1 MPTIPDQ
8 PFDPAQLAAFEAAR
22 RARRGAQAGDD
33 EPAEPGRSKGRL
45 SRRVA
50 SWGPVRAAR
59 RSTLAY
65 TGALE
70 LGPPTTS
77 SFPLID
83 GAPRITTA
91 AQKRDIRTLLRGSL
105 YSGLV
110 PRPPPEQYPISE
122 VMGFALDLA
131 EAMLRAG
138 ANGRDTEVAVVAITA
153 TWELAPL
160 ELEITTAAVRLQY
173 SPAGEA
179 PITEMRIVRN
189 IGSDLS
195 ALSRIYRL
203 VDEIVAGDIDMAG
216 ASRRLDIIES
226 LGPRWSAPYFLLA
239 NGVLGITLSFLAGG
253 DWRSAIGA
261 FVLVLAAMGAGLVI
275 SRYAVPSFFTVAAQ
289 SAIGLALGTTT
300 LALGWLSPGQTASA
314 VAPLL
319 VLLLPHPAIVAFA
332 QDAITGFRDPANARG
347 LSIALVVL
355 GVLLGMPAGLVI
367 TSSWFH
373 VEVDPTRIE
382 LVPLTLP
389 WALLASTVAAL
400 ANAVGQGAAG
410 RTMPMIAVA
419 AAVTSCAQRAFLAFG
434 FTALFATFAAAT
446 VLGVI
451 CTLAAARM
459 RTAVL
464 VLAVPAYCGA
474 LLPALAVAY
483 SLLNLVAGTPQAGY
497 DFATAMLST
506 LGIGAGLVLGTQLAT
521 PSVRRL
527 VARHHQTAP

>member
-110 PRPPPEQYPISE
+110 PHPPPEQYPISE

-275 SRYAVPSFFTVAAQ
+275 SR
-289 SAIGLALGTTT
+289 
-300 LALGWLSPGQTASA
+300 
-314 VAPLL
+314 
-319 VLLLPHPAIVAFA
+319 
-332 QDAITGFRDPANARG
+332 
-347 LSIALVVL
+347 
-355 GVLLGMPAGLVI
+355 
-367 TSSWFH
+367 
-373 VEVDPTRIE
+373 
-382 LVPLTLP
+382 
-389 WALLASTVAAL
+389 
-400 ANAVGQGAAG
+400 
-410 RTMPMIAVA
+410 
-419 AAVTSCAQRAFLAFG
+419 
-434 FTALFATFAAAT
+434 
-446 VLGVI
+446 
-451 CTLAAARM
+451 
-459 RTAVL
+459 
-464 VLAVPAYCGA
+464 
-474 LLPALAVAY
+474 
-483 SLLNLVAGTPQAGY
+483 
-497 DFATAMLST
+497 
-506 LGIGAGLVLGTQLAT
+506 
-521 PSVRRL
+521 
-527 VARHHQTAP
+527 

>member
-1 MPTIPDQ
+1 
-8 PFDPAQLAAFEAAR
+8 
-22 RARRGAQAGDD
+22 
-33 EPAEPGRSKGRL
+33 
-45 SRRVA
+45 
-50 SWGPVRAAR
+50 
-59 RSTLAY
+59 
-65 TGALE
+65 
-70 LGPPTTS
+70 
-77 SFPLID
+77 
-83 GAPRITTA
+83 
-91 AQKRDIRTLLRGSL
+91 
-105 YSGLV
+105 
-110 PRPPPEQYPISE
+110 
-122 VMGFALDLA
+122 
-131 EAMLRAG
+131 
-138 ANGRDTEVAVVAITA
+138 
-153 TWELAPL
+153 
-160 ELEITTAAVRLQY
+160 
-173 SPAGEA
+173 
-179 PITEMRIVRN
+179 
-189 IGSDLS
+189 
-195 ALSRIYRL
+195 
-203 VDEIVAGDIDMAG
+203 
-216 ASRRLDIIES
+216 
-226 LGPRWSAPYFLLA
+226 
-239 NGVLGITLSFLAGG
+239 
-253 DWRSAIGA
+253 
-261 FVLVLAAMGAGLVI
+261 
-275 SRYAVPSFFTVAAQ
+275 
-289 SAIGLALGTTT
+289 
-300 LALGWLSPGQTASA
+300 
-314 VAPLL
+314 
-319 VLLLPHPAIVAFA
+319 
-332 QDAITGFRDPANARG
+332 
-347 LSIALVVL
+347 
-355 GVLLGMPAGLVI
+355 MPAGLVI